1 MKLTKL
7 LQTYAEL
14 YQKIGY
20 YTESNDTDYSSK
32 RITTL
37 QKKADEIHAKILKLI
52 YEGNEELWQKIEVI

>member
-14 YQKIGY
+14 NQKIGY

-32 RITTL
+32 RIVTL
-37 QKKADEIHAKILKLI
+37 QKKSDEILAEILKLV
-52 YEGNEELWQKIEVI
+52 YEGSEEIW

>member
-20 YTESNDTDYSSK
+20 YMESNDSSK
-32 RITTL
+32 RIATL
-37 QKKADEIHAKILKLI
+37 QKKADEIHAEILKLI
-52 YEGNEELWQKIEVI
+52 YDGSEELWQKIEVI

>member
-20 YTESNDTDYSSK
+20 YTESNDSSK

-37 QKKADEIHAKILKLI
+37 QRKADEIHTEILKLV
-52 YEGNEELWQKIEVI
+52 YEGSEEQ

>member
-20 YTESNDTDYSSK
+20 YMESNDTDYSSK
-32 RITTL
+32 RIATL
-37 QKKADEIHAKILKLI
+37 QKKADEIHAEILKLV
-52 YEGNEELWQKIEVI
+52 YEGNEDI

>member
-20 YTESNDTDYSSK
+20 YMESNDTDYSSK
-32 RITTL
+32 RIITL
-37 QKKADEIHAKILKLI
+37 QTKADEIHAEILKLI
-52 YEGNEELWQKIEVI
+52 YEGNEEI